1 MAIQIKRFEVSEN
14 CKDIDTE
21 AMLAEV
27 AKIREYALNGIESD
41 SDLMGSI
48 QAIVAFQLPDGSFP
62 VTVGTPLPSDASVD
76 LVFRP
81 TYACCQALVHA
92 LSLGIKLDD
101 MRVPLSRGLAACC
114 RRNLEGHGYEAL
126 ERQAEDLADF
136 GHCGL
141 WPLRTCQA
149 PRRGARP
156 VPGFHAPCWKDRPEL
171 QALPRDRPRRR
182 CMGQGPHVQGL
193 GGSRCPWLRGQQCTR
208 GPLGGCRLM

>member
-21 AMLAEV
+21 VMLAEV

-41 SDLMGSI
+41 PNLMGSI
-48 QAIVAFQLPDGSFP
+48 QTIVAFQLPDGSFP
-62 VTVGTPLPSDASVD
+62 VVVGDPLPPDASVD

-92 LSLGIKLDD
+92 LSLGINLDD
-101 MRVPLSRGLAACC
+101 VHEPLSRRLAACC

-141 WPLRTCQA
+141 AKLLDEEPGLCPAFTRLVGKTVQSYKHSLETGHVVDAWDRDLTSKLSAAVDALGCA
-149 PRRGARP
+149 GSNAR
-156 VPGFHAPCWKDRPEL
+156 E
-171 QALPRDRPRRR
+171 ALW
-182 CMGQGPHVQGL
+182 VAAV
-193 GGSRCPWLRGQQCTR
+193 
-208 GPLGGCRLM
+208 

>member
-27 AKIREYALNGIESD
+27 AKLREYALNGIESD

-81 TYACCQALVHA
+81 TYSCCQALVHA
-92 LSLGIKLDD
+92 LSLGIKPDD
-101 MRVPLSRGLAACC
+101 VREPLSRGLAACC

-136 GHCGL
+136 GHADLPSSSTRSPACARHSHAL
-141 WPLRTCQA
+141 LERPSRATSTPSRPA
-149 PRRGARP
+149 TSSMHGARTS
-156 VPGFHAPCWKDRPEL
+156 
-171 QALPRDRPRRR
+171 RPRSRR
-182 CMGQGPHVQGL
+182 Q
-193 GGSRCPWLRGQQCTR
+193 
-208 GPLGGCRLM
+208 